1 MIARANLVEQRGEGV
16 EVGSDDH
23 AVVVLD
29 GESPRSRVLGMAA
42 GGHGGCPWLGCP
54 KCPSN
59 SKKFSDLATLY
70 IYTAYWSPYI
80 ISTII
85 FQII

>member
-42 GGHGGCPWLGCP
+42 GGRGGCPWC
-54 KCPSN
+54 
-59 SKKFSDLATLY
+59 
-70 IYTAYWSPYI
+70 
-80 ISTII
+80 
-85 FQII
+85 